1 MNKDLKRLAI
11 GMRMKGQSYPEIE
24 KAIKVS
30 KSTLSGWLSNL
41 TLPSSAQ
48 KKIQDRKIK
57 HTKEAQKLAAIS
69 HREKNLAE
77 RALIKSQV
85 RTNLENEKISVVTQ
99 EMLLAMLYLG
109 EGFKKRSFIAL
120 GNSNPEIL
128 KIFVNLVRN
137 IYNAPPEKFS
147 CALYLR
153 SDQGEL
159 EEKKFWSKQ
168 LKINTGRFQKTQF
181 DKRTLG
187 IKTRQGYHGVCA
199 VYYFSAIAEKR
210 LTAWQDLLI
219 EKLLGG

>member
-1 MNKDLKRLAI
+1 MNKDLKKVAVEMRL
-11 GMRMKGQSYPEIE
+11 KGESYPEIE

-30 KSTLSGWLSNL
+30 KSTLSGWLSGL
-41 TLPSSAQ
+41 DLPWVAKERIKRRKAKHLKWARQLSA
-48 KKIQDRKIK
+48 KF
-57 HTKEAQKLAAIS
+57 

-77 RALIKSQV
+77 RALIKSHV
-85 RTNLENEKISVVTQ
+85 RANLKNEKISVVTQ

-128 KIFVNLVRN
+128 KIFVKLVRN
-137 IYNAPPEKFS
+137 IYGAPPEKFS

-153 SDQGEL
+153 SDQKEL
-159 EEKKFWSKQ
+159 IEKKFWSKQ
-168 LKINTGRFQKTQF
+168 LKINTSRFQKTQF

-187 IKTRQGYHGVCA
+187 TKTRQGYHGVCA
-199 VYYFSAIAEKR
+199 VYYFSAVAEKH

-219 EKLLGG
+219 ERLLGG